1 MKKPPLFKR
10 LLILGGILTIIP
22 IGATQVGWYYFGKE
36 TGFNF
41 GMVAGIISVTIA
53 AYLMYQMGWRDADD
67 E

>member
-41 GMVAGIISVTIA
+41 GMVAGIISVIIA
-53 AYLMYQMGWRDADD
+53 AY
-67 E
+67 